1 MKLILVPT
9 DMSDTAAHALRYASA
24 LAERFDAH
32 LLILYADPFMPPMDF
47 GGTTALAV
55 RRDDLIESAREE
67 LELHVEQNVAPSVP
81 YDARVLAQ
89 SPIDAILEQACDTGA
104 DLIIMGTHGRSG
116 IRRLIVGS
124 VTEAIIR
131 LAKVPVI
138 AVNAT
143 TSESPLTGNVVAPVT
158 FSAASLEALRY
169 AAALAGDSTLLLYRG
184 VEGSEVVDV
193 INEQIAIQDWIPK
206 ELRARAEM
214 KVIPQPATAQ
224 DLAYFAKHNRAGL
237 IAVGVPSTPHLVEDL
252 LHFSPCP
259 VLTINERTVRAMAPE
274 TPLPLSAIAVLQ
286 NH

>member
-9 DMSDTAAHALRYASA
+9 DMSETAAHALRYASA
-24 LAERFDAH
+24 LVGRFDAH
-32 LLILYADPFMPPMDF
+32 LLVLYADPFMPPMDF
-47 GGTTALAV
+47 GGTTALTM
-55 RRDDLIESAREE
+55 RRDELIEGAREQ

-89 SPIDAILEQACDTGA
+89 SPTDAILEQACDTGA

-131 LAKVPVI
+131 LARVPVI

-143 TSESPLTGNVVAPVT
+143 TSETPLTNKVVAPVT
-158 FSAASLEALRY
+158 FSTASLEVLRY
-169 AAALAGDSTLLLYRG
+169 AAALAQDSTLLLYRG

-206 ELRARAEM
+206 ELRARTEM
-214 KVIPQPATAQ
+214 RVIPHPATAR
-224 DLAYFAKHNRAGL
+224 DLAYFAKHSGAGL

-259 VLTINERTVRAMAPE
+259 VLTINERTARLTMPAHR
-274 TPLPLSAIAVLQ
+274 LPLSAVAVLQ
-286 NH
+286 D